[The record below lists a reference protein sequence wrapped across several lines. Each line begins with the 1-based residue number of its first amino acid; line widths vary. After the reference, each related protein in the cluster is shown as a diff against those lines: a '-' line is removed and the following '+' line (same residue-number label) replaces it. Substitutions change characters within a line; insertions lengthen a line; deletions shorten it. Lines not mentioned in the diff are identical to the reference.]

1 MARKRRRARSARRD
15 RLLAE
20 HVRCRTVES
29 RNALVEEWFP
39 DLMRMLGC
47 ALGKSASVILKQDQR
62 PLRDEAVSAAQL
74 ALIEAADSYE
84 PSRGAAFSTWLVWK
98 IRHVVLETLRREAG
112 MPRSWVAKG
121 RRRVSLEDLMHRRAH
136 GDVPGEHADNEP
148 HGEDVPRDVLVAEE
162 YLTDHPRDP
171 MDDRE
176 RAEIARVLSDLS
188 KSEVG
193 VVCRYY
199 FDGMLKKDIAKEL
212 GITVKEVS
220 EIMKRALS
228 AEKERM

>member
-15 RLLAE
+15 LLLAE
-20 HVRCRTVES
+20 HVRCRTIES
-29 RNALVEEWFP
+29 RNALVEEWYP

-47 ALGKSASVILKQDQR
+47 ALGKSASVVLKQDQR

-98 IRHVVLETLRREAG
+98 IRHVVLETFRKEAC

-121 RRRVSLEDLMHRRAH
+121 RRKVSLEDLMHSRTY
-136 GDVPGEHADNEP
+136 GDVPGEHVGDEP
-148 HGEDVPRDVLVAEE
+148 HGDDVPRDVLIAEE

-171 MDDRE
+171 MDDQD

-188 KSEVG
+188 KPEVS

-199 FDGMLKKDIAKEL
+199 FDGMLKRDIAKEL
-212 GITVKEVS
+212 GITIKEVS
-220 EIMKRALS
+220 EIMKSALS
-228 AEKERM
+228 TEKERM